1 MLVGVAIALVE
12 GRTLPPDLGFP
23 LLILALFY
31 AVVALLGFVVMSG
44 FFNLRRWARYVL
56 MATALLGIGLC
67 LFQGTRAGS
76 ARLDA
81 LLVLL
86 ALSGLAFAV
95 SVAPGVRRTM
105 SE

>member
-1 MLVGVAIALVE
+1 MVE
-12 GRTLPPDLGFP
+12 GSCSRCRAGVPA
-23 LLILALFY
+23 LLELALFD

-56 MATALLGIGLC
+56 WRPRSWGGLC
-67 LFQGTRAGS
+67 LFQGAGAGS